1 MNNRLK
7 TKYERLLSKK
17 YYDLRSD
24 KEYDF
29 SKEFAE
35 KKLNNYYRVA
45 LRFKYLAEAE
55 QAILF
60 SEDRIGW
67 MRTIKRIFPVYTS
80 EEMDEIR
87 KTQFEFDLGVT
98 VNIASNYEETLNL
111 GFEPKRVEIAK
122 KLEIGGLN
130 EEEKLF
136 YETCLITIDAVYLL
150 VEKYQKKAIEIG
162 NKELASALA
171 QVPKRGARNFYEA
184 LVCFRIL
191 NYMLWLN
198 GGKHNTIG
206 RFDQYMYPF
215 FEKDLKSGVLSE
227 AEALE
232 LIEELFIDLNTD
244 ADLYEGVQQGDN
256 GQSMVLGGCD
266 KEGNDAYNALSELCL
281 RASLELSLIDPKINL
296 RVNKNTPSQIYK
308 LGTLLTKQGLGFP
321 QYSNDDV
328 VIPALV
334 DLGYDLE
341 DARNYVVAAC
351 WEFIIPGLGL
361 DIPNIDALNFAG
373 ISERI
378 IRENL
383 LKVSSINE
391 LEETMN
397 VAICKEVDRMASRV
411 KNMFTQPSPLQS
423 LLMTDCVRLGKDI
436 KNCAKYNNLGFHG
449 VGIANAADSFAAVQ
463 KVVFDDE
470 IISKERLLAALENDF
485 IGYEKERNLLL
496 DAPKM
501 GNNEDYVDDY
511 AVRFLNVFADACKKH
526 KNEKGGCIRA
536 GTGTAMYYIWY
547 AAELNATA
555 DGRKKGTPLAA
566 NYSPSLNVP
575 LNGALSVI
583 QSFTKPNLHR
593 VCNGGPLT
601 LEFHDTVFR
610 NDEGLEK
617 VAKLVELY
625 VQLGG
630 HQLQLNA
637 VNRERL
643 LDAQAHPENHR
654 NLIVRVWGWSG
665 YFNEL
670 DLVYQNHV
678 IQRLEFLGE

>member
-1 MNNRLK
+1 MNQRLK
-7 TKYERLLSKK
+7 AKYERLLSKT
-17 YYDLRSD
+17 YYNLRSD
-24 KEYDF
+24 NEYDF
-29 SKEFAE
+29 SEQFAQQ
-35 KKLNNYYRVA
+35 KLDNYHRVA
-45 LRFKYLAEAE
+45 LRFQYLAEAE

-60 SEDRIGW
+60 PEDRIGW
-67 MRTIKRIFPVYTS
+67 MRTVKRIFPVYTQA
-80 EEMDEIR
+80 EMDEIR

-98 VNIASNYEETLNL
+98 VNIASNYEETLNI
-111 GFEPKRVEIAK
+111 GFEPKRVEILN
-122 KLEIGGLN
+122 KLAMGGL
-130 EEEKLF
+130 EEETRLF

-150 VEKYQKKAIEIG
+150 VNKYKEKALEMG
-162 NKELASALA
+162 NTELAFALD
-171 QVPKRGARNFYEA
+171 QVPKYGARNFYEA

-191 NYMLWLN
+191 NYVLWLN

-206 RFDQYMYPF
+206 RFDQYIYPF
-215 FEKDLKSGVLSE
+215 FENDIRSGTLSE

-266 KEGNDAYNALSELCL
+266 KDGKDAYNKLSELCL

-296 RVNKNTPSQIYK
+296 RVNKNTSPEIYK

-334 DLGYDLE
+334 ELGYDLE

-373 ISERI
+373 LSERI

-383 LKVSSINE
+383 AEASSIND
-391 LEETMN
+391 LEEAMN
-397 VAICKEVDRMASRV
+397 VAIGEEVARMTSRI

-436 KNCAKYNNLGFHG
+436 KNCAKYNNFGFHG
-449 VGIANAADSFAAVQ
+449 TGIANVADSFAAVQ
-463 KVVFDDE
+463 KVVFDDAS
-470 IISKERLLAALENDF
+470 ISKERLLKALEKDF
-485 IGYEKERNLLL
+485 VGYEKERNLLL
-496 DAPKM
+496 SAPKM
-501 GNNEDYVDDY
+501 GDNDDYVDNY
-511 AVRFLNVFADACKKH
+511 AVRFLNVFADCCKKYT
-526 KNEKGGCIRA
+526 NEKGGCFRA

-547 AAELNATA
+547 SAELNATA

-583 QSFTKPNLHR
+583 QSFTKPDLHK

-610 NDEGLEK
+610 NDDGVEK

-678 IQRLEFLGE
+678 IQRLEFLG